1 MSAADLP
8 PFYPLFHGF
17 PQGCGG
23 RRPVQ
28 VLRMPYIPSR
38 GPSFFSGGTLDRA
51 GHRRLDDAW
60 IEAALNAATTRFA
73 VFWQGQTLIANSGNA
88 EEAARAVFTSK
99 PAADVPWVFL
109 GLQDG
114 APVFAANLTGIEA
127 PHEVIAPQ
135 EGAFTELRGITGLLT
150 ADDATILATGRAML
164 HWRQQ
169 TKFCSVCGHANQ
181 PIRGGYVMRCPNCKT
196 EHFPRTDPAVIM
208 LISRNGKLLL
218 GQSHN
223 FPPNSNFFST
233 LAGFVEPGE
242 TLEDAVRREVFE
254 ETGIRVGEV
263 QYHSSQP
270 WPFPTSLMLGFYG
283 EGLNDDIVLDETEMR
298 AARWFSPE
306 EVANSKDCGF
316 GLPPRLS
323 IARSLIEDWLAGNN
337 EDWLANY
344 NQGSSK

>member
-1 MSAADLP
+1 
-8 PFYPLFHGF
+8 
-17 PQGCGG
+17 
-23 RRPVQ
+23 
-28 VLRMPYIPSR
+28 MPYITRTQPI
-38 GPSFFSGGTLDRA
+38 FFSGGSLDRA
-51 GHRRLDDAW
+51 GHLRPNDSW
-60 IEAALNAATTRFA
+60 IEAALNGAAARFA
-73 VFWQGQTLIANSGNA
+73 VFWQGQALISNPDP
-88 EEAARAVFTSK
+88 EVTARVIYTAR

-109 GLQDG
+109 GMQDG
-114 APVFAANLTGIEA
+114 APVFAANLTGIDT
-127 PHEVIAPQ
+127 PHEVVAIQ
-135 EGAFTELRGITGLLT
+135 EGTFTELRGMTGMLT
-150 ADDATILATGRAML
+150 ADDATIIATGRAML

-181 PIRGGYVMRCPNCKT
+181 PIRGGYVMHCPNCNT

-208 LISRNGKLLL
+208 LVSRNGKLLL

-270 WPFPTSLMLGFYG
+270 WPFPASLMLGFYG

-298 AARWFSPE
+298 AARWFTPE
-306 EVANSKDCGF
+306 EIANPQAFGF

-323 IARSLIEDWLAGNN
+323 IARALIEDWLA
-337 EDWLANY
+337 A
-344 NQGSSK
+344 KT